1 MRWRDAEGGA
11 PSTPSAAASL
21 REGCIVSR
29 ESERARERE
38 RRTDRKRRERGHCR
52 GHLRWMFCEWSV
64 DVWFARGWYRP
75 GSRVWSRRLRP
86 PLLFSTYTC
95 THAHTHT
102 HILSTR
108 TDRAAPLPPS
118 VFNATD
124 IKRLVCS
131 YTAQSSCPFHMSH
144 LLASSSPLP
153 SRIHRS
159 LEPYGDPFLPFSL
172 LLDVSRTARSLVQ
185 PVNNRVPLL

>member
-1 MRWRDAEGGA
+1 MPGTLEVNVLRMVGRCLVCSRLISTWVSSLEPP
-11 PSTPSAAASL
+11 PSTPSTVL
-21 REGCIVSR
+21 
-29 ESERARERE
+29 
-38 RRTDRKRRERGHCR
+38 
-52 GHLRWMFCEWSV
+52 HLH
-64 DVWFARGWYRP
+64 
-75 GSRVWSRRLRP
+75 
-86 PLLFSTYTC
+86 
-95 THAHTHT
+95 THARTHSHTHT
-102 HILSTR
+102 IHQ

-153 SRIHRS
+153 SWIHRS